1 MIYCNYNF
9 DPSFRIFW
17 VPLGF
22 ITTNAYSP
30 AATLWP
36 VIYCALL
43 AVVAS
48 SPMRPWWSKQRL
60 PFQMN
65 GSDCLWLHRRSTRHW
80 GEVWFLIW
88 LAKRYDG
95 TILYLYLLKVAVF
108 VCLFVCLLAC
118 LFVCLFVCLL
128 FTDLFEYTFVICK
141 VPLWSAQEKWVAKF
155 GLDWVQAVTLI
166 FDSWYDWWQK
176 SFTSW

>member
-1 MIYCNYNF
+1 MIYCNYSF
-9 DPSFRIFW
+9 DHSFCIFW

-60 PFQMN
+60 PFQMS

-95 TILYLYLLKVAVF
+95 TILYYLYTCWKLQ
-108 VCLFVCLLAC
+108 CLFVCLIVCLFACLLVCLLVC
-118 LFVCLFVCLL
+118 LFVCLFVCYLL
-128 FTDLFEYTFVICK
+128 TILNIHSSYVKCPCG
-141 VPLWSAQEKWVAKF
+141 VPRKSELWSLV
-155 GLDWVQAVTLI
+155 LI
-166 FDSWYDWWQK
+166 G
-176 SFTSW
+176 

>member
-1 MIYCNYNF
+1 MTLLF
-9 DPSFRIFW
+9 ASF
-17 VPLGF
+17 GF
-22 ITTNAYSP
+22 LLVSSQQTLTP

-60 PFQMN
+60 HFQMN
-65 GSDCLWLHRRSTRHW
+65 GSDCLWLHRRSTRHL

-95 TILYLYLLKVAVF
+95 TILYYLYTCWKLQ
-108 VCLFVCLLAC
+108 CLFVCLLAC
-118 LFVCLFVCLL
+118 LLVCLFVCLFVCYLL
-128 FTDLFEYTFVICK
+128 TFLNIHSSYVKCPCG
-141 VPLWSAQEKWVAKF
+141 VPRKSELRSLVLIGYKLWPWYF
-155 GLDWVQAVTLI
+155 ILDTIDGRNLSPV
-166 FDSWYDWWQK
+166 DR
-176 SFTSW
+176 